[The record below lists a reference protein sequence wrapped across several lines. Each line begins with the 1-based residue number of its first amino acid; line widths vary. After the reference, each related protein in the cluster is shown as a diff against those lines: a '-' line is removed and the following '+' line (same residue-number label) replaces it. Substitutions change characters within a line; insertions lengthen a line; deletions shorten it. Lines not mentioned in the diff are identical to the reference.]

1 MYFFK
6 WCYIQLQA
14 FHNNYYIE
22 CPDYFEW
29 PCFVVVF
36 FSSRSVSIKLVLVT
50 SDSVSVFILGKGSCY
65 FLCYVILE
73 LFVSHRHQQIKE
85 I

>member
-29 PCFVVVF
+29 PRFVVVF
-36 FSSRSVSIKLVLVT
+36 FSQCFNKIGIGCKT
-50 SDSVSVFILGKGSCY
+50 SDSVSVHSFFILGKGLAIFC
-65 FLCYVILE
+65 VM
-73 LFVSHRHQQIKE
+73 
-85 I
+85 